1 MLLFAVVIIIIA
13 TAVVGMASSD
23 KKAGVAIHYKDWGPN
38 NFNDYKD
45 KIKSFDVVRDGS
57 WWISLEGS
65 YLDSTGWKNL
75 DDKAVS
81 CKTNPAGEGCWPGWI
96 YEWPPKSLDFNTNA
110 VNDFCNVKQKE
121 TQGYDQLVSLYQD
134 PNSPD
139 LLLLLSIKN
148 DKIAQIN
155 SISPVQYQDYVS
167 HVVERYDKD
176 NINDMPDLKK
186 PVRYFEIGNEVD
198 LLSNSGLDHAYM
210 TPENYVNKRLIP
222 GYKAAK
228 RANPNSIVMGAGLGM
243 HTESDPMEFS
253 TEYLKG
259 IYEAVKK
266 DPDAVAN
273 NFYMD
278 RIAMHYYIQDANP
291 EFINENIAKV
301 KQLIK
306 SYEGKDKPIWITEFG
321 APFGNGN
328 VISEEEDQAGILT
341 RYLSLMYFNN
351 IEMPIIYQI
360 TGETPGNTV
369 DDLRYGTFYRFPCQK
384 GNIVFTQT
392 KSLTA
397 KDTISKI
404 LDGSQPIISES
415 NIPGSI
421 NMETA
426 AKDGFFYDLVFRNP
440 DIPGKKISVLWYTKI
455 DGTGQTDEKTTIKIP
470 VGSNSVKLMDMYGN
484 SLPPIIINN
493 NGINEVKLDIGEKP
507 KYLILSENIPII
519 SENRP
524 GFLTGIFNI
533 ITKAIELFNEY
544 IRIPEAHSA
553 PPTPVLTYTP
563 TITITPTPMKTPSS
577 YSGSTFTNSIDME
590 FVLLPAGEFD
600 MGSPWNEAGRS
611 DSEGPVHHVKISN
624 AFYMGKYEVTQKQW
638 RDVMGSSPSNF
649 KGDNL
654 PVEQVSWNDV
664 QEFIKKLNGKEGT
677 NKYRLPSEAEWE
689 YAARSGTTT
698 KYSFGDDESLG
709 DYAWSD
715 NSGSKTHDV
724 GQKKPNP
731 WGLYDMHGNVWEWV
745 QDNWHD
751 NYNDAPTDGSS
762 WERRG
767 SDRVNRGGGWY
778 YNTGGCRSASRGF
791 NGQDT
796 RSNALG
802 FRLLRVS

>member
-1 MLLFAVVIIIIA
+1 MPLFAVVIIIA
-13 TAVVGMASSD
+13 TSGVGLASSD
-23 KKAGVAIHYKDWGPN
+23 KKIGTAAHWNAWAGQSE
-38 NFNDYKD
+38 DYKS
-45 KIKSFDVVRDGS
+45 KIKGFDIIRDEA
-57 WWISLEGS
+57 WWKTLEIKEGQWDWTYPWNGQINFCGAEQS
-65 YLDSTGWKNL
+65 YES
-75 DDKAVS
+75 
-81 CKTNPAGEGCWPGWI
+81 
-96 YEWPPKSLDFNTNA
+96 
-110 VNDFCNVKQKE
+110 
-121 TQGYDQLVSLYQD
+121 GYDNLVRLYQEPD
-134 PNSPD
+134 SPN
-139 LLLLLSIKN
+139 LLLLLSVKN
-148 DKIAQIN
+148 DNIA
-155 SISPVQYQDYVS
+155 SIDTITNKQYYDYVF
-167 HVVERYDKD
+167 HVADRYKG
-176 NINDMPDLKK
+176 NLPGLSR
-186 PVRYFEIGNEVD
+186 PVNYFEIGNEVD
-198 LLSNSGLDHAYM
+198 LKSTAGFNHGWIS
-210 TPENYVNKRLIP
+210 PENYVKNRLIP
-222 GYKAAK
+222 GYSAAK
-228 RANPNSIVMGAGLGM
+228 KANPNSIVMGAGLGM
-243 HTESDPMEFS
+243 HTESVPMEFS

-259 IYEAVKK
+259 IYESIKK
-266 DPDAVAN
+266 DSNAVTN

-278 RIAMHYYIQDANP
+278 RVAMHYYIQDENP
-291 EFINENIAKV
+291 EFFHENIAKV
-301 KQLIK
+301 KELIK

-328 VISEEEDQAGILT
+328 MKIEDDDQAGILT

-360 TGETPGNTV
+360 TGETPGTTV
-369 DDLRYGTFYRFPCQK
+369 DERRYETFYRYSCQE
-384 GNIVFTQT
+384 GNLVFTPT
-392 KSLTA
+392 KSLMA
-397 KDTISKI
+397 KDTISAL
-404 LDGSQPIISES
+404 LDGSKPIISES
-415 NIPGSI
+415 KIPNSV
-421 NMETA
+421 NLQTA
-426 AKDGFFYDLVFRNP
+426 TKDGYSYELVFRNP
-440 DIPGKKISVLWYTKI
+440 DVPGKKISVLWYTKI
-455 DGTGQTDEKTTIKIP
+455 DGTGHTTTKSFSDEKIINNIP
-470 VGSNSVKLMDMYGN
+470 VGSNSVKLIDMYGN
-484 SLPPIIINN
+484 SLTPNIKDN
-493 NGINEVKLDIGEKP
+493 NGINEVVLEIGEKP
-507 KYLILSENIPII
+507 KYLILSENSPII
-519 SENRP
+519 SDNRP
-524 GFLTGIFNI
+524 DFLTGIFNI

-553 PPTPVLTYTP
+553 PPTPVVTYTP
-563 TITITPTPMKTPSS
+563 TITPTPIKTPSS
-577 YSGSTFTNSIDME
+577 YSGSTLTNSIGIE
-590 FVLLPAGEFD
+590 FVLIPAGEFD
-600 MGSPWNEAGRS
+600 MGSPWNEEGRS

-689 YAARSGTTT
+689 YATRSGTTT

-762 WERRG
+762 WERKN

-778 YNTGGCRSASRGF
+778 NAGGCRSASRGF